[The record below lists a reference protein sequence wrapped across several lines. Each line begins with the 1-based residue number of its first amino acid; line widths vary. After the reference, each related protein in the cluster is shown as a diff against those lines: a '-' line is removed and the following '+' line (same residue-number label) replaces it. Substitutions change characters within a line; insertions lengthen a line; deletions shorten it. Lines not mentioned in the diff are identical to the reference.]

1 MYKPSFNFLFLFT
14 LLLNL
19 IFFYPLNSLATT
31 TLSPEEILIK
41 ANEARDIMETG
52 VEWKINILVRNGQ
65 GEQSI
70 SAIGKVRG
78 SFSVTIVE
86 TPENLKGTRIYIA
99 KDKLWFWKP
108 GQNLPIPIT
117 KQQKLMGPAAY
128 GDILST
134 DYAKNYSA
142 ELIGEEI
149 IDNRLS
155 WIFSLKALRNDV
167 TYSAIKY
174 WIDQQNYVGI
184 KAEFFTASGK
194 IAKSAKMKYD
204 NHVVQNGNIIP
215 FISEISITEEQLKF
229 EEVILTFSDPILKEI
244 SDEVF
249 NLNFTP

>member
-1 MYKPSFNFLFLFT
+1 MYKHSINSQYLFT
-14 LLLNL
+14 LLLIM
-19 IFFYPLNSLATT
+19 IFFHPLNSLATT

-41 ANEARDIMETG
+41 ASEARGIMETG
-52 VEWKINILVRNGQ
+52 VEWKINILVRNDQ

-70 SAIGKVRG
+70 SALGKVRG
-78 SFSVTIVE
+78 YYSVTIVE
-86 TPENLKGTRIYIA
+86 TPENLHGTRIFIA

-117 KQQKLMGPAAY
+117 KQQKLIGPAAY
-128 GDILST
+128 GDILSI

-142 ELIGEEI
+142 ELVGEEI

-155 WIFSLKALRNDV
+155 WIFALKANNNDV

-174 WIDQQNYVGI
+174 WIDQQNFVGI

-204 NHVVQNGNIIP
+204 NHLIQNGNIIP
-215 FISEISITEEQLKF
+215 FISEITITEEQLKF

-244 SDEVF
+244 PDEQF

>member
-1 MYKPSFNFLFLFT
+1 MYKPSFNFHFLFT

-155 WIFSLKALRNDV
+155 WIFSLKAFRNDV
-167 TYSAIKY
+167 AYSAIKY
-174 WIDQQNYVGI
+174 WIDQQDYLGI

-194 IAKSAKMKYD
+194 IVKSAKMKYD

-215 FISEISITEEQLKF
+215 FISEITITEEQLKF

-244 SDEVF
+244 PDEVF